1 MASELT
7 RRLTVAAVGIPLC
20 VAVAWAGGWVFAAG
34 LGVLAWLA
42 VREMDAMLGERSD
55 PVVFRAACFLAGLF
69 PLAAF
74 VGGVQAVGWLT
85 VGSLLLLLG
94 IATLRI
100 PPRDKPFQ
108 TAALAF
114 TAVFYVGGLLS
125 FGVPLRE
132 WLPGRLEGTLLFF
145 LPIVVTWAVD
155 TAAYTGGRAFGRR
168 KMAPEISP
176 NKTVEGG
183 LSGLAAGPI
192 VSLAYGLI
200 ALPELAGDL
209 GILRLVVLGLL
220 LAVAAV
226 LGDLAESSL
235 KRECGVKDSSSLL
248 PGHGGLLDRMDS
260 LLWTIPVACFFFYVF
275 AAGA

>member
-1 MASELT
+1 VSSELT
-7 RRLTVAAVGIPLC
+7 RRLTVAAIGIPVC
-20 VAVAWAGGWVFAAG
+20 VAVAWVGGWIFAAG
-34 LGVLAWLA
+34 LGILAWIA
-42 VREMDAMLGERSD
+42 VREIGAMLGERSD
-55 PVVFRAACFLAGLF
+55 RAVFRAACFLAGLF
-69 PLAAF
+69 PLAAL
-74 VGGVQAVGWLT
+74 VGGLPAVAWLT
-85 VGSLLLLLG
+85 VGSLILLLG
-94 IATLRI
+94 LATLRI
-100 PPRDKPFQ
+100 PPHDMPFQ

-114 TAVFYVGGLLS
+114 TAAFYVGGMLS

-168 KMAPEISP
+168 KMAPAISP

-183 LSGLAAGPI
+183 LSGLLAGPI
-192 VSLAYGLI
+192 MAIAYGLI
-200 ALPELAGDL
+200 ALPSLAGEL
-209 GILRLVVLGLL
+209 GIVRLTVLGLL

-226 LGDLAESSL
+226 LGDLVESSL
-235 KRECGVKDSSSLL
+235 KRECGVKDSSNLL

-260 LLWTIPVACFFFYVF
+260 LLWTIPVAWFFFYLF